1 MTPAVASVGS
11 IYAAS
16 MIATLWMPKRYTM
29 LGDGV
34 RDGNL
39 QLAYSGMFNLVEE
52 FWPEIKKVFKR

>member
-1 MTPAVASVGS
+1 
-11 IYAAS
+11 
-16 MIATLWMPKRYTM
+16 
-29 LGDGV
+29 V

>member
-1 MTPAVASVGS
+1 
-11 IYAAS
+11 
-16 MIATLWMPKRYTM
+16 MITTLWMPKRYTM